1 MSNTI
6 TITVHDYK
14 HTLRKCDTSK
24 SDGEVWWSLFNGS
37 DEHIATVFQMGQ
49 QDFIA
54 SAKDS
59 EDYLD
64 SSGSTVEDAATRWL
78 KDRI

>member
-1 MSNTI
+1 MSII
-6 TITVHDYK
+6 TISVHDYK
-14 HTLRKCDTSK
+14 HTLHKCDTSK
-24 SDGEVWWSLFNGS
+24 SDGEVWWTLFN
-37 DEHIATVFQMGQ
+37 DRKEHIATVFQMDKN
-49 QDFIA
+49 DFIA

-64 SSGSTVEDAATRWL
+64 SSGSTVEEAATRWL